1 MKRDM
6 GLAVGGWRRVNEVTK
21 KVFEVT
27 AIDVIQSMYESI
39 GLDRGGPVKE
49 NGKCCC
55 QKG

>member
-39 GLDRGGPVKE
+39 GLYMGGPVKE